1 VSAIASRIESAQNVI
16 PPEDFVHAVREIAD
30 EFGALLIADE
40 ILTAALWEEGMDIDG
55 WVETAF

>member
-1 VSAIASRIESAQNVI
+1 
-16 PPEDFVHAVREIAD
+16 VREIAD